1 MENLWNQMRDQFLKA
16 NGLKEKD
23 LEEENKF
30 GKMDL
35 FMKEHGKMI
44 WLKDMEGLY
53 TKKEMY
59 TKVNEFRIKLMDKE
73 HMFIKIKLNMKEV
86 GYETVKMVMELKHGR
101 MVHNISVNI
110 LKEKNKAQDNL
121 YELRD
126 LGLKAN
132 F

>member
-1 MENLWNQMRDQFLKA
+1 MRDQFLKA

-86 GYETVKMVMELKHGR
+86 GYGTVKMVTELKHGQ

-110 LKEKNKAQDNL
+110 LKEKNKA
-121 YELRD
+121 
-126 LGLKAN
+126 
-132 F
+132 